1 MSKVVVDANVFVSA
15 IFGGTPSKAVVR
27 AFHDSTIVISPNVEM
42 ELLALPGKLA
52 RKLSPEQI
60 LEFKKLIRTLLI
72 KAKTVNPA
80 QRLEICRDRKD
91 NAYLELCL
99 AARADILITG
109 DRDLSSIPAR
119 KLCACGLGDLKIITP
134 AEFCRLP

>member
-27 AFHDSTIVISPNVEM
+27 AFCDSTIVISPNIEM

-72 KAKTVNPA
+72 KGLLKNKIDIC
-80 QRLEICRDRKD
+80 QR
-91 NAYLELCL
+91 
-99 AARADILITG
+99 
-109 DRDLSSIPAR
+109 
-119 KLCACGLGDLKIITP
+119 
-134 AEFCRLP
+134 